1 MRYQTAPRP
10 EGFSAAPWNRYLSAS
25 YAEAGDRDRTGD
37 GSLEGS
43 SVTNYTTPAPRPII
57 GSLPGRTGGLARSGL
72 RNSQSAGRFYGQG
85 RPPHLRLLSMQL
97 LSRPRPTHART
108 LIAAAMALLTLGAGA
123 LAATQARGAMTGANV
138 VFILT
143 DDMTSSE
150 LAAMPNV
157 QSLIA
162 AQGTTF
168 SEAYTSFPLCCP
180 SRATM
185 MSGQYMHNHGVRG
198 NLPPNG
204 SWFKFRPHESND
216 LPVWLQ
222 DDGYYNVHIGKYMNG
237 YSIVDGTLP
246 VPPGWN
252 EWYGK
257 VSEDALYFDYNLIE
271 KTARSATPRITFY
284 GDQPTD
290 YQTDVF
296 GDRAVDFVQDSAV
309 SHEPFW
315 LNLWFNSPHGP
326 FDPAPRDRFR
336 LAGTPLPRLPGFN
349 EKDVSDKP
357 KWLRRQI
364 KRPLRKKQIRLI
376 DEERRRQQEQLLS
389 VDQSVGELI
398 QTLQTKGILDDTYV
412 IFASDNGFFRGE
424 HRIASGKYL
433 PYDPSAR
440 VPLLIRGPGIPRG
453 GLSNELVWNG
463 DIAQTI
469 DQIASGSENPAVD
482 GRSLLPFAE
491 NPALRSTRPVLLEGD
506 TGPGGTGAESAHASA
521 AMARAAR
528 VHVAG
533 RRGVNNLE
541 QEPDAIKSAANNT
554 NTAPAFRSIRTDRY
568 EYTVYANGQTELY
581 DMKRDPA
588 QLRSLATDRRYRYV
602 RKWLFDHLAVLSTC
616 AGAACRVDI
625 GPDPLPL
632 PKSAVRPKRR

>member
-1 MRYQTAPRP
+1 M
-10 EGFSAAPWNRYLSAS
+10 LSHQ
-25 YAEAGDRDRTGD
+25 
-37 GSLEGS
+37 
-43 SVTNYTTPAPRPII
+43 
-57 GSLPGRTGGLARSGL
+57 RS
-72 RNSQSAGRFYGQG
+72 
-85 RPPHLRLLSMQL
+85 RL
-97 LSRPRPTHART
+97 THART
-108 LIAAAMALLTLGAGA
+108 LVASVVAVLALVAGTMTA
-123 LAATQARGAMTGANV
+123 SDARGATTGANV

-150 LAAMPNV
+150 MAGMPNV

-168 SEAYTSFPLCCP
+168 NQAYASFPLCCP

-198 NLPPNG
+198 NFPPNG
-204 SWFKFRPHESND
+204 SWFRFRPHESND

-237 YSIVDGTLP
+237 YSLVDGTLP

-271 KTARSATPRITFY
+271 KTATSTTPRITFY
-284 GDQPTD
+284 GDQPSD

-296 GDRAVDFVQDSAV
+296 GDRAADFVRDYGGGQ
-309 SHEPFW
+309 PFW

-326 FDPAPRDRFR
+326 FDPAPRDLFR
-336 LAGTPLPRLPGFN
+336 LAGTSLPRLPGFN
-349 EKDVSDKP
+349 EKDIRDKP
-357 KWLRRQI
+357 NWLRKQI
-364 KRPLRKKQIRLI
+364 KRPLRKKQIRVI
-376 DEERRRQQEQLLS
+376 DNERRRQQEQLIS
-389 VDQSVGELI
+389 VDQAVGELI
-398 QTLQTKGILDDTYV
+398 QALESRDILDDTYL

-433 PYDPSAR
+433 PYDPAAR
-440 VPLLIRGPGIPRG
+440 VPLVIRGPGIPRG
-453 GLSNELVWNG
+453 GVSNELVWNG
-463 DIAQTI
+463 DITQTI
-469 DQIASGSENPAVD
+469 DQIASGSENAAAD
-482 GRSLLPFAE
+482 GRSLLPYAE

-506 TGPGGTGAESAHASA
+506 TGPGGTGAESARASA
-521 AMARAAR
+521 ARARAAR

-533 RRGVNNLE
+533 RRGVSNLE
-541 QEPDAIKSAANNT
+541 QEPDAIKSRAFT
-554 NTAPAFRSIRTDRY
+554 TDRAPAFRSIRTDRY

-588 QLRSLATDRRYRYV
+588 QLNSLAKNPRYKFV
-602 RKWLFDHLAVLSTC
+602 RKFLFDHLAVLSTC
-616 AGAACRVDI
+616 AAAACRVDI

-632 PKSAVRPKRR
+632 PKRALRPKRKKKPGTGTKPPAGAKQRGVK

>member
-1 MRYQTAPRP
+1 
-10 EGFSAAPWNRYLSAS
+10 
-25 YAEAGDRDRTGD
+25 
-37 GSLEGS
+37 
-43 SVTNYTTPAPRPII
+43 
-57 GSLPGRTGGLARSGL
+57 
-72 RNSQSAGRFYGQG
+72 
-85 RPPHLRLLSMQL
+85 MQL
-97 LSRPRPTHART
+97 LPRLTRVR
-108 LIAAAMALLTLGAGA
+108 ALLVSGVALLALGGGV
-123 LAATQARGAMTGANV
+123 LAASDARGATTGANV

-143 DDMTSSE
+143 DDMSSSE
-150 LAAMPNV
+150 LAGMPNV
-157 QSLIA
+157 ESLIA
-162 AQGTTF
+162 GEGTTF
-168 SEAYTSFPLCCP
+168 NEAYVSFPLCCP

-185 MSGQYMHNHGVRG
+185 LSGQYMHNHGVRG
-198 NLPPNG
+198 NFPPNG
-204 SWFKFRPHESND
+204 SWFKFRSHEAND
-216 LPVWLQ
+216 LPVWLH

-237 YSIVDGTLP
+237 YSIVNSSLP
-246 VPPGWN
+246 VPEGWN

-271 KTARSATPRITFY
+271 KTSLTATPRVTFY

-296 GDRAVDFVQDSAV
+296 GDRAVDFVRDSAAL
-309 SHEPFW
+309 HEPFW

-326 FDPAPRDRFR
+326 FDPAPRDLFR
-336 LAGTPLPRLPGFN
+336 LAGSPLPRLPAFN
-349 EKDVSDKP
+349 EKDIRDKP

-364 KRPLRKKQIRLI
+364 KKPLSKKQIKVI
-376 DEERRRQQEQLLS
+376 DNERRRQQEQLLS
-389 VDQSVGELI
+389 VDQAVGNLMR
-398 QTLQTKGILDDTYV
+398 TLQSKGMLDDTYV

-440 VPLLIRGPGIPRG
+440 VPLVIRGPGIPHG
-453 GLSNELVWNG
+453 GVSNELVWNG

-469 DQIASGSENPAVD
+469 DQIASGAEDPAVD

-506 TGPGGTGAESAHASA
+506 TGPGGTGAESAHTSA
-521 AMARAAR
+521 ARARAAR

-533 RRGVNNLE
+533 RRGVRNLE
-541 QEPDAIKSAANNT
+541 QEPDAIKSGA
-554 NTAPAFRSIRTDRY
+554 NTAIAPAYRSIRTDRY

-588 QLRSLATDRRYRYV
+588 QLNSLATDPRYRLV
-602 RKWLFDHLAVLSTC
+602 RKWLFGHLTALTTC
-616 AGAACRVDI
+616 AAESCRVQI

-632 PKSAVRPKRR
+632 PKSAVRPKRKKKPVTTQG